1 MNGLEERGRGQE
13 SVPQM
18 GGGGE
23 REEFAK
29 AGFVGRSTTTRSKTA
44 IKAKQA
50 NPTPIITS

>member
-18 GGGGE
+18 GGGE